1 MDEEA
6 KRNEVIMGCK
16 VEQRYEL
23 KECDGYIIAIGD
35 NKKEKRCL
43 MGLGIEILD
52 IVFLWY
58 QFLHV
63 LEEKPKSAGGLLLRQ
78 MHILVL

>member
-1 MDEEA
+1 MEIILVDEEA

-35 NKKEKRCL
+35 NKKRKALFDGFGDRDIGYCISCL
-43 MGLGIEILD
+43 LYTSDAADE
-52 IVFLWY
+52 
-58 QFLHV
+58 
-63 LEEKPKSAGGLLLRQ
+63 
-78 MHILVL
+78 